1 MNTRAKGP
9 PDAVL
14 MFATMALIC
23 LGLVMIFSASAVTAS
38 QKFDDGAYH
47 FIKRQFIWSI
57 VGFVAMFITMKIDY
71 ALVRR
76 WIPGALIVAVLFL
89 LVVFIPGMG
98 IDAKGATRQI
108 SLGGMIN
115 FMPSELSKV
124 CLVIFLA
131 RFLADRIDQ
140 IHDLWSGF
148 IPPMLI
154 AGGICGLVMLGRDL
168 GTTMVIAFTVG
179 MLLFAA
185 GGQMKHLVTAGAGAL
200 AALIAAIVLEPFR
213 FKRIMAFM
221 DPMKYADTTGF
232 QIIQSLYAL
241 GSGGLFGVGLGRSRQ
256 KFFWLPEQHTDFI
269 FAILGEELGL
279 IGVMLLLTLFFFFAW
294 RGYRI
299 ALKAPDTFTSLLATG
314 LTTMILF
321 QALLNMGVVSGSLP
335 VTGVPL
341 PFISYGGSS
350 LLLNMIS
357 VGLLLNISRYASLK

>member
-1 MNTRAKGP
+1 
-9 PDAVL
+9 
-14 MFATMALIC
+14 MFAVMALIC
-23 LGLVMIFSASAVTAS
+23 IGLVMIFSASAVTAS
-38 QKFDDGAYH
+38 QKFDDGAFH
-47 FIKRQFIWSI
+47 FIKRQFLWAMG
-57 VGFVAMFITMKIDY
+57 GFVVMMITMRIDY
-71 ALVRR
+71 TLIRR
-76 WIPGALIVAVLFL
+76 WAPAMLGVSVFFL
-89 LVVFIPGMG
+89 LILFIPGLG

-108 SLGGMIN
+108 SLGGIIN
-115 FMPSELSKV
+115 FMPSELSKL
-124 CLVIFLA
+124 CLIIFLA
-131 RFLADRIDQ
+131 KFLADRIEQ
-140 IHDLWSGF
+140 IQDLWSGYM
-148 IPPMLI
+148 PPLII
-154 AGGICGLVMLGRDL
+154 AGVLCGLVMLGRDL

-185 GGQMKHLVTAGAGAL
+185 GGQMKHLVWSGI
-200 AALIAAIVLEPFR
+200 AAVSGLVAAIVLEPFR
-213 FKRIMAFM
+213 FKRIMAFW

-269 FAILGEELGL
+269 FAILGEELGF
-279 IGVMLLLTLFFFFAW
+279 IGVMLLLTLFFIFAW
-294 RGYRI
+294 RGFRI
-299 ALKAPDTFTSLLATG
+299 ALKAPDTFSSLLATG

-341 PFISYGGSS
+341 PFLSYGGSS

>member
-1 MNTRAKGP
+1 LKSRAKGP

-14 MFATMALIC
+14 MFAVMALIC
-23 LGLVMIFSASAVTAS
+23 IGLVMIFSSSAVTAS

-47 FIKRQFIWSI
+47 FIKRQFIWAL
-57 VGFVAMFITMKIDY
+57 VGFIAMLITMRVDSPLIRRL
-71 ALVRR
+71 APAMLAVSAFFLV
-76 WIPGALIVAVLFL
+76 ILFVPGL
-89 LVVFIPGMG
+89 G
-98 IDAKGATRQI
+98 IDAKGATRQL
-108 SLGGMIN
+108 SLGGIIN
-115 FMPSELSKV
+115 FMPSELAKI
-124 CLVIFLA
+124 CLIIFLA

-140 IHDLWSGF
+140 VQDLWSGF
-148 IPPMLI
+148 VPPLLI
-154 AGGICGLVMLGRDL
+154 AGVVCGLVMVGRDL

-179 MLLFAA
+179 MLMFAA
-185 GGQMKHLVTAGAGAL
+185 GSQMKHLVISGAAAIGAV
-200 AALIAAIVLEPFR
+200 IAAIVLEPFR
-213 FKRIMAFM
+213 FQRIMAFM

-256 KFFWLPEQHTDFI
+256 KFFWLPEQYTDFI

-279 IGVMLLLTLFFFFAW
+279 IGVMLLLTLFFIFAW
-294 RGYRI
+294 RGFRI

>member
-1 MNTRAKGP
+1 MNSRAKGP
-9 PDAVL
+9 PDAAL
-14 MFATMALIC
+14 MFVVMALIC
-23 LGLVMIFSASAVTAS
+23 IGLVMIFSSSAVTAS

-47 FIKRQFIWSI
+47 FIKRQFIWALA
-57 VGFVAMFITMKIDY
+57 GFVIMLITMKIDL
-71 ALVRR
+71 ALIRR
-76 WIPGALIVAVLFL
+76 WAPAILGISVFFLLIVFV
-89 LVVFIPGMG
+89 PGLG

-108 SLGGMIN
+108 SLGGFIN
-115 FMPSELSKV
+115 FMPSELSKL

-131 RFLADRIDQ
+131 RYLADHINEIQ
-140 IHDLWSGF
+140 EWWSGF
-148 IPPMLI
+148 IPPLLI
-154 AGGICGLVMLGRDL
+154 AGGLCGLVMLGRDL
-168 GTTMVIAFTVG
+168 GTTMVIAVTVG

-185 GGQMKHLVTAGAGAL
+185 GGQMKHLILSGTAAVSAL
-200 AALIAAIVLEPFR
+200 VAAIVLEPFR
-213 FKRIMAFM
+213 FKRIMAFW

-256 KFFWLPEQHTDFI
+256 KFFWLPEQYTDFI
-269 FAILGEELGL
+269 FAILGEELGFV
-279 IGVMLLLTLFFFFAW
+279 GVALLLTLFFMFAW
-294 RGYRI
+294 RGFRI

-357 VGLLLNISRYASLK
+357 VGILLNISRYASLK